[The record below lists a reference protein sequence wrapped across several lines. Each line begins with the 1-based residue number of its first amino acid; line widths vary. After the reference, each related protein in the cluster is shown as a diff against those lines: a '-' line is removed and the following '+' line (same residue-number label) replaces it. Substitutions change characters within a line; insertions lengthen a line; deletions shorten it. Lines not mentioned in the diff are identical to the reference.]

1 MTRRPVGRQ
10 RGFTLIE
17 VMVAVMLMAI
27 VSLIAWRGLDSVSRT
42 DAHLKASGED
52 QARLLR
58 ALNQLARD
66 IDLRATTEL
75 DQPPL
80 PGLGETQRPRE
91 AVMSVRSQGGRMD
104 LIRTSPR
111 QDGTLQSVRW
121 WLKGGTLYR
130 AASAPQTRL
139 PLPGPKAGVAVLDGV
154 RTVQWRAWQPG
165 KGWKPI
171 SGEEVNPRGLE
182 LTLSR
187 MTDQGIEQYRHV
199 FGPLN

>member
-1 MTRRPVGRQ
+1 MSRNQRGNQ

-17 VMVAVMLMAI
+17 VMVAVMLMAV
-27 VSLIAWRGLDSVSRT
+27 VSLIAWRGVDGVTRT

-58 ALNQLARD
+58 ALNQIARD

-80 PGLGETQRPRE
+80 SGLGETEKPRE
-91 AVMSVRSQGGRMD
+91 AIMSVRNQGGRID
-104 LIRTSPR
+104 LVRSSSR
-111 QDGTLQSVRW
+111 QDGTLQNVRW
-121 WLKGGTLYR
+121 WLKGDTLYR

-139 PLPGPKAGVAVLDGV
+139 PLPGPKAGIAVLDGV
-154 RTVQWRAWQPG
+154 RTVQWRVWQAG

-171 SGEEVNPRGLE
+171 SSEEVNPLGLE

-187 MTDQGIEQYRHV
+187 TTDQGIEQYRQV

>member
-1 MTRRPVGRQ
+1 MTHHKHGRQ
-10 RGFTLIE
+10 CGFTLIE
-17 VMVAVMLMAI
+17 VMVAVLLMVI

-58 ALNQLARD
+58 ALNQIARD
-66 IDLRATTEL
+66 VDLRATTEL

-80 PGLGETQRPRE
+80 PALDEAEKPRE
-91 AVMSVRSQGGRMD
+91 AVMSVSNQGGRLD
-104 LIRTSPR
+104 LVRTSPK
-111 QDGTLQSVRW
+111 QDGTLQRVRW
-121 WLKGGTLYR
+121 WLKGDTLYR
-130 AASAPQTRL
+130 AASLPQTRL
-139 PLPGPKAGVAVLDGV
+139 PLPGVKSGVAVLDGV
-154 RTVQWRAWQPG
+154 RTVQWRVWQSG

-171 SGEEVNPRGLE
+171 SGEEVNPVGVE

-187 MTDQGIEQYRHV
+187 MTDQGMEQYRQV

>member
-1 MTRRPVGRQ
+1 MKGQQ

-17 VMVAVMLMAI
+17 VMVAVMLMAV
-27 VSLIAWRGLDSVSRT
+27 VSLIAWRGVDSVTRS

-52 QARLLR
+52 QARLLQ
-58 ALNQLARD
+58 ALNQIARD

-80 PGLGETQRPRE
+80 PSLNETEKPRE
-91 AVMSVRSQGGRMD
+91 PVMRVRNQGGRID

-111 QDGTLQSVRW
+111 QDGTLQNVRW
-121 WLKGGTLYR
+121 WLKGDTLYR
-130 AASAPQTRL
+130 AASVPQTRL
-139 PLPGPKAGVAVLDGV
+139 PLPGPKAGVAVLEGV
-154 RTVQWRAWQPG
+154 RSVQWRVWQPG

-171 SGEEVNPRGLE
+171 SGEEVNPMGVE

-187 MTDQGIEQYRHV
+187 TTDQGVEQYRQV